1 MRLEGRELWCKLI
14 LHLGIII
21 RPQGTQEDREDR
33 EDREIKEDMEDKEDR
48 TVETRYNERG
58 EYPNETRMK
67 IL

>member
-21 RPQGTQEDREDR
+21 RPQGTQEDRE
-33 EDREIKEDMEDKEDR
+33 IKEDMKDMEDKEDR